1 MWTWKKKRGKTHR
14 FMAPCPVGTSSHW
27 TSCWGV
33 PSLRHGAAQA
43 MRPEWLCPDG
53 PSWAH
58 CEFQDNS
65 EKTAAS
71 ERGDFY
77 ITGDWAHID
86 KDGYF
91 WFMGRNNDVSNS
103 LRSSCLLFPSPFE
116 ASWERRG
123 HLEEFVFLLQLPA
136 WTRWSGECTCWAPSH
151 PGVRCGQQAAWTPSE
166 GR

>member
-1 MWTWKKKRGKTHR
+1 MWTWKKKKKRGKTHR

-27 TSCWGV
+27 TSRWGV
-33 PSLRHGAAQA
+33 PSLLHGAAQA
-43 MRPEWLCPDG
+43 MCPEWLCPDG

-77 ITGDWAHID
+77 ITGDWAHVD

-91 WFMGRNNDVSNS
+91 WFMGRNNDVIDHSI
-103 LRSSCLLFPSPFE
+103 LSSS
-116 ASWERRG
+116 
-123 HLEEFVFLLQLPA
+123 LLQLLLPQHSYRERQSN
-136 WTRWSGECTCWAPSH
+136 TRTRHFRYSGHSETFPSRTALSSAP
-151 PGVRCGQQAAWTPSE
+151 T
-166 GR
+166 